1 MEEKTK
7 EHDLSEMISFHEIS
21 NNQETMNDDVYSLF
35 LLHSYSMKG
44 MEFLDGVYM
53 KDDIMVVAGVSNS
66 SK

>member
-1 MEEKTK
+1 
-7 EHDLSEMISFHEIS
+7 MISFHEIS

>member
-1 MEEKTK
+1 MPE
-7 EHDLSEMISFHEIS
+7 LISFHETE
-21 NNQETMNDDVYSLF
+21 NLQRKKNDDLYSLF
-35 LLHSYSMKG
+35 LLRSFSIKG